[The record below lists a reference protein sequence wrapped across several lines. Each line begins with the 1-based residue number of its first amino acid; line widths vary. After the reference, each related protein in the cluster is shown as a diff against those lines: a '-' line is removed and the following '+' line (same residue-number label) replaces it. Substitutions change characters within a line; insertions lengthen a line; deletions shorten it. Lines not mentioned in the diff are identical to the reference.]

1 MDPLLDLSF
10 EDISSLLAP
19 FGFHFVI
26 LDFRWTPQKLYFFA
40 PFFGPVPGGPGDTK
54 ATQEGSGMR
63 YWDGTLY

>member
-19 FGFHFVI
+19 FGLHFVSI
-26 LDFRWTPQKLYFFA
+26 RPPLDPQKLYFLA